1 MKFARKCVLTN
12 HIDWKTFESC
22 FISSFEIKNI
32 LFIFFKENL
41 YEKSKNCQNLSKSLN
56 IELKLGMDVCFDRIQ
71 LRIKNDVIEACRF
84 FSKNIFRN
92 FPMGIHAKIQKN
104 GHISKTKRIDNF
116 EILPRAAL

>member
-1 MKFARKCVLTN
+1 MARKCVLTN
-12 HIDWKTFESC
+12 HSDWKTLESC

-32 LFIFFKENL
+32 LLIFFNESS
-41 YEKSKNCQNLSKSLN
+41 YEKSKICHKLSKSLN

-71 LRIKNDVIEACRF
+71 LMGKNDGIEACHF

-104 GHISKTKRIDNF
+104 GHISKTKPSSKF
-116 EILPRAAL
+116 